1 MENSSNLNG
10 FIRIAKLPRLYK
22 LLKLSRLIRILKI
35 IKERN
40 KILRY
45 FSEIFKMNTGLQR
58 VSLAILLIMI
68 FCHIFACLWFVLN
81 DLESEL
87 DYEIWL
93 YKNNLQD
100 LGIMDL
106 YLASL
111 YFTVQTVVTVGY
123 GDLHCYSTYERLFA
137 SGLMLIGVFV
147 YSFAIGSLTSLISSL
162 DQKNANYNK
171 SMGVLIQI
179 QKEYRL
185 NTELFVKI
193 KNHLKYGQNY
203 EKNHKKLI
211 EELPVSLRTE
221 VN

>member
-1 MENSSNLNG
+1 M
-10 FIRIAKLPRLYK
+10 
-22 LLKLSRLIRILKI
+22 SRLIRILKI

-45 FSEIFKMNTGLQR
+45 FNEIFKLNTGVQR
-58 VSLAILLIMI
+58 VSVAILLIMI
-68 FCHIFACLWFVLN
+68 FCHIFACLWYVLN
-81 DLESEL
+81 DLESEG

-162 DQKNANYNK
+162 DQRNANYNK
-171 SMGVLIQI
+171 SMAVLSHI
-179 QKEYRL
+179 QKEYHL

-221 VN
+221 VNSFNFC